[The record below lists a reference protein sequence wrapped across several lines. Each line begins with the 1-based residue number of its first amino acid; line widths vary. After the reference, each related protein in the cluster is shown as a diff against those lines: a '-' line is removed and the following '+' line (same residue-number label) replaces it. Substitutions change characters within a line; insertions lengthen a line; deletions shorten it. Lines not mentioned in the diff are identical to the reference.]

1 MEREG
6 ERERLGV
13 IDEVHKPARVRFPR
27 RRVQIRG
34 LHDLFQADLADLKS
48 RASSNNGYCYILFV
62 MNTFSKYVW
71 AEPLK
76 TKTGGEVARAM
87 AKILA
92 STTPPRNLQV
102 DDGKEFYNSSF
113 LALMKKHGINMY
125 STYSVLK
132 ASLIERV
139 NRTIKGAIFKNF
151 TIKGNQNWTRDLQ
164 TIVNRYN
171 DTVHRTIGMKPR
183 EVTSKDEKRLLR
195 TVYRE
200 IKQAGRS
207 KFNVGDQVRVSR
219 YKHLFE
225 KGYTPNW
232 TTETFT
238 IYRKQTTNPRTY
250 LLKDVRGQPIKG
262 GFYAAELQKT
272 KYPGVFLVER
282 VIRRSGNRELVK
294 WLGFDES
301 HNSWIDI

>member
-1 MEREG
+1 MLQLAVEE
-6 ERERLGV
+6 LL
-13 IDEVHKPARVRFPR
+13 PLA
-27 RRVQIRG
+27 RVQIRG
-34 LHDLFQADLADLKS
+34 LHDLFQANLVDLKS
-48 RASSNNGYCYILFV
+48 RASSNNGYSYIRLV

-164 TIVNRYN
+164 TIVTRYN

-207 KFNVGDQVRVSR
+207 KFNVGDQVPVSR

-238 IYRKQTTNPRTY
+238 IYRKQTTNPRS
-250 LLKDVRGQPIKG
+250 RMS
-262 GFYAAELQKT
+262 
-272 KYPGVFLVER
+272 GVSR
-282 VIRRSGNRELVK
+282 
-294 WLGFDES
+294 
-301 HNSWIDI
+301 